1 MELRV
6 RPETLA
12 VCRLAGGTLWPPP
25 PGDGS
30 LFSATSAGDGTA
42 GSPEAGLAGERSQVC
57 REDLAPSGIPVE
69 RGWRALT
76 VAGPLDFALVGVV
89 ADLTAPLAR
98 AGVSVFILSTY
109 DTDHVLV
116 RADSLDLAVTTLTA
130 AGHTVTPA

>member
-12 VCRLAGGTLWPPP
+12 VCRLTDGTPWPPP

-30 LFSATSAGDGTA
+30 LFSATSATGGTA
-42 GSPEAGLAGERSQVC
+42 EASGASERSLVC
-57 REDLAPSGIPVE
+57 REDLAPTGDPVE

-76 VAGPLDFALVGVV
+76 VAGPLDFRLVGVV

-116 RADSLDLAVTTLTA
+116 RADALDLAVTTLTA
-130 AGHTVTPA
+130 AGHTVAPA